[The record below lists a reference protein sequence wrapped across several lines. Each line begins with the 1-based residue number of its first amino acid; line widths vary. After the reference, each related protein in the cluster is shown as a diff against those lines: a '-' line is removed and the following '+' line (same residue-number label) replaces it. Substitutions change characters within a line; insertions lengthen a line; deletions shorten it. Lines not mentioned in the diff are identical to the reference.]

1 METPK
6 IIVAMVQVRLTVDPD
21 LDISYL
27 RRRGEYNFSSRL
39 AAWDAIPA
47 DEKTSFSNNLASSF
61 SNSYRGDYIL
71 WINISTWSL

>member
-1 METPK
+1 M
-6 IIVAMVQVRLTVDPD
+6 IIVAMTQMKSTVDPD
-21 LDISYL
+21 FDISYL

-39 AAWDAIPA
+39 ATRDAIPA

-71 WINISTWSL
+71 WINILTWSL